1 MESLLA
7 VYMATLMS
15 ETKIRVWKKLWINRK
30 AVEFIQVIEKPS
42 KKCKNSNLE
51 VDKASFVNVKY
62 DFHTGLKH

>member
-7 VYMATLMS
+7 VYVATLMS
-15 ETKIRVWKKLWINRK
+15 ETEIRVWKKLCTDRK
-30 AVEFIQVIEKPS
+30 VIEFIQVIEKPS

-51 VDKASFVNVKY
+51 VDKVSFVNVKY

>member
-15 ETKIRVWKKLWINRK
+15 ETKIRVWKRLWINRK
-30 AVEFIQVIEKPS
+30 AIEFIQVIEKPS

>member
-1 MESLLA
+1 MESLLT

-15 ETKIRVWKKLWINRK
+15 ETKIRAWKKLWTDRK
-30 AVEFIQVIEKPS
+30 AIEFIQVIEKPS

-51 VDKASFVNVKY
+51 VDKVSFVNVKY